1 VRLFFSLSKF
11 FFFFFFF
18 FFCLQEKT
26 KKFFGELVEREF
38 HPFFFQKKKKFS
50 LFSLLSS
57 VVVVSLFITR
67 RRRRRSPKEEKIP
80 IPFSVETT
88 GAQVLDTKLSADF
101 LGFPLTKEQRSLP
114 NDATQLAS
122 NDSKRAQ
129 IIPIPFSAET
139 TGAQVLDTKLS
150 ADFLGFPVTREQRSL
165 PNDATQL
172 ASNDSKRAHFIHI
185 PFSAE
190 TTGAQVL
197 DTKLSADFLDF
208 FAHLRVKSNEALDVD
223 EIFLEE

>member
-1 VRLFFSLSKF
+1 MFSLKTWTVSPAITRTKTRNSTRGI
-11 FFFFFFF
+11 
-18 FFCLQEKT
+18 LQLRLQFNYPDE
-26 KKFFGELVEREF
+26 FGT
-38 HPFFFQKKKKFS
+38 QKKV
-50 LFSLLSS
+50 SS
-57 VVVVSLFITR
+57 EAV
-67 RRRRRSPKEEKIP
+67 
-80 IPFSVETT
+80 
-88 GAQVLDTKLSADF
+88 
-101 LGFPLTKEQRSLP
+101 PLTKEQRSLP

-172 ASNDSKRAHFIHI
+172 ASNDSKRAQIIPI